1 METTMPAISRIGLIG
16 LDTSHV
22 TIFTKI
28 LNDPND
34 PHHVPGGK
42 VTVGHHPGG
51 STDFALSYDRAPKFT
66 AELKDSFGVKIVD
79 SIEAVAENSD
89 LIFIESVDGRVHR
102 EQFDRV
108 LPFGKP
114 IFIDKPM
121 ALSSVDAKYMF
132 DTAKTAGVPL
142 MSASSLRY
150 FDVAVEAIGDG
161 KGIVGCDAFGPM
173 GEEPTQPGLFWY
185 GIHTV
190 EMIVAA
196 MGTGCAEVRAYRNE
210 NTDMLTLIWAD
221 GRVASLHGVRK
232 AHGKFGL
239 VVHLADGVRIAD
251 PAKSQ
256 RPYYAGLVQ
265 AIMRSLPAGRSDIP
279 AEQTL
284 EIIRIIEAANQSRQT
299 GQSVR
304 INAC

>member
-1 METTMPAISRIGLIG
+1 MPATSRIGLIG

-51 STDFALSYDRAPKFT
+51 SNDFHLSYDRAPKFT

-121 ALSSVDAKYMF
+121 ALSSADAKYMF
-132 DTAKTAGVPL
+132 DAAKTAGVPL

-221 GRVASLHGVRK
+221 GRVAFVHAVCAG
-232 AHGKFGL
+232 AHRQIRAGL
-239 VVHLADGVRIAD
+239 VVHLTDGMRIAD
-251 PAKSQ
+251 AGQIAK
-256 RPYYAGLVQ
+256 
-265 AIMRSLPAGRSDIP
+265 AILCGISCKRLCVHCRRENRTFPRSRRWRLFALSKPPIK
-279 AEQTL
+279 
-284 EIIRIIEAANQSRQT
+284 SRQT

-304 INAC
+304 INA

>member
-1 METTMPAISRIGLIG
+1 MATPSRIGLIG

-28 LNDPND
+28 LNDPSD

-42 VTVGHHPGG
+42 VVVGHHPGG
-51 STDFALSYDRAPKFT
+51 SEDFALSHARAPKFT

-79 SIEAVAENSD
+79 SIEAVAENCD

-102 EQFDRV
+102 QQFDRV
-108 LPFGKP
+108 VKFGKP
-114 IFIDKPM
+114 VFVDKPF
-121 ALSSVDAKYMF
+121 ALNSVDAKYMF
-132 DTAKTAGVPL
+132 DAAAKANIPL

-161 KGIVGCDAFGPM
+161 NDIVGCDAYGPM

-185 GIHTV
+185 GIHTI

-196 MGTGCAEVRAYRNE
+196 MGVGCAEVRAFKNE
-210 NTDMLTLIWAD
+210 NTDMVTFIWRD
-221 GRVASLHGVRK
+221 GRVASLHGVRN

-239 VVHLADGVRIAD
+239 TVQRKDDVRVAD
-251 PAKSQ
+251 PAKSKK
-256 RPYYAGLVQ
+256 PYYAGLVE
-265 AIMRSLPAGRSDIP
+265 AIMRSLPAGKSDIP

-284 EIIRIIEAANQSRQT
+284 EIIRMIEAANESRRSGRAVT
-299 GQSVR
+299 L
-304 INAC
+304 A